1 MDLQQL
7 GKMAVCAGLAVTALG
22 LLMML
27 AGRLGGWPR
36 LPGDIVI
43 DRPGLTVY
51 VPLGTCVALSVLL
64 TLVMW
69 LYVQM
74 RR

>member
-7 GKMAVCAGLAVTALG
+7 GKMVVCAGLAVTALG

-51 VPLGTCVALSVLL
+51 APLGTCVALSALL

>member
-1 MDLQQL
+1 MDLQQI
-7 GKMAVCAGLAVTALG
+7 GKMVVGLGIAVMILG
-22 LLMML
+22 LLIML

-51 VPLGTCVALSVLL
+51 LPLGTCVALSVLL
-64 TLVMW
+64 TLALW
-69 LYVQM
+69 LYWQL

>member
-1 MDLQQL
+1 MDIQQL
-7 GKMAVCAGLAVTALG
+7 GKMVVCAGLAVTVLG
-22 LLMML
+22 LLIML
-27 AGRLGGWPR
+27 AGRAGGWPR

-51 VPLGTCVALSVLL
+51 LPLGTCVALSILL
-64 TLVMW
+64 TLVLW